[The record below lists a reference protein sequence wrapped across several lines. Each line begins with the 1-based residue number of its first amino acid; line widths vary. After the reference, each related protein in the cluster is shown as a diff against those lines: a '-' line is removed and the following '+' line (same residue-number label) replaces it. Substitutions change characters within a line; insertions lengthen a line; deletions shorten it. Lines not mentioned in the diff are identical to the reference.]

1 HGINRFCDLFSPRQ
15 LLCLLQFAAT
25 IREASNELKNSGDQG
40 IAVRTFLAAILDR
53 LADFNSSL
61 CVFNY
66 TGGRGVV
73 HTFGR
78 HALPMVWD
86 FAETNPFNPEGA
98 SWISGIEDLPAGLGD
113 AEMKLSGDVQRG
125 SATSIPW

>member
-1 HGINRFCDLFSPRQ
+1 MRRNDLQDS
-15 LLCLLQFAAT
+15 L
-25 IREASNELKNSGDQG
+25 IRCILTYLGM
-40 IAVRTFLAAILDR
+40 ILDR
-53 LADFNSSL
+53 LVDFNSSL

-86 FAETNPFNPEGA
+86 FAETNPFNQEGA
-98 SWISGIEDLPAGLGD
+98 SWISGIEDVPSGLRD
-113 AEMKLSGDVQRG
+113 AEMNLEGVAERG
-125 SATSIPW
+125 SATSIPWPAESFDAVITDPPYI